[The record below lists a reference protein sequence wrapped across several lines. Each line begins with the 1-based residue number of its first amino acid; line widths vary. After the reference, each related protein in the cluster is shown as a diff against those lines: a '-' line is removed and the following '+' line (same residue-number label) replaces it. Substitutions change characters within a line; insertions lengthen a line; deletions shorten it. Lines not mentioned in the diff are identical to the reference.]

1 MALLQIRVDEELKN
15 QANAIYNELGIDL
28 STAVRMFLKKSVL
41 EGGIPFD
48 TKVDSLTLSTILSVD
63 KMRTTSESNGNSEM
77 SLDEI
82 NEEIKAARKER
93 KNRRWNIMLWLTYN
107 GGISNHRKYQTLSD
121 KKLYCNAKTNDW
133 YYQFKTN

>member
-93 KNRRWNIMLWLTYN
+93 KSRRWNITLW
-107 GGISNHRKYQTLSD
+107 STLM
-121 KKLYCNAKTNDW
+121 
-133 YYQFKTN
+133 